1 MVLGVSFAVSGKVRT
16 YVKTKRLLEAAR
28 FAGLSERFSHDRSGF
43 TPEEN
48 LDRPNASPHILPQ
61 YFNDEIYEGV
71 EQSVEAAE
79 LGFDEQCAY
88 QNFEVHGL
96 VNGVRTVIGASAL
109 RECTVDID
117 TRAPMDLP
125 VDRSFSTNSC
135 DTPRPPTPAFN
146 TVVRELPQPPTP
158 ALNTVVRELPQPPA
172 PALNTVVREL
182 PQPGDPIYHYAV
194 REKVRRWPRPGARSG
209 AHATQS
215 TPRPESEVNS
225 KAQATSEPASVNAS
239 VVPNE
244 KV

>member
-16 YVKTKRLLEAAR
+16 YVKTKRLLKAAR
-28 FAGLSERFSHDRSGF
+28 FADISERFSHDRSGF

-79 LGFDEQCAY
+79 LGVDEQCAY

-109 RECTVDID
+109 KECIVDID

-135 DTPRPPTPAFN
+135 DTPGPPTPALN

-158 ALNTVVRELPQPPA
+158 ALNTVVRELPQP
-172 PALNTVVREL
+172 
-182 PQPGDPIYHYAV
+182 GDPIYHHAV

-215 TPRPESEVNS
+215 TPRPKSEEKS
-225 KAQATSEPASVNAS
+225 KAKPSMAGQYINTPVPRDE
-239 VVPNE
+239 VVLY
-244 KV
+244 